1 MLSSY
6 ETRLILE
13 RMEKEIRFLKA
24 LLGDPKTPQG
34 TLISVTP
41 EMSAD
46 GGAEARTR
54 EAHLY

>member
-24 LLGDPKTPQG
+24 LLGDTSTASEGILAVPPETYHRQAEP
-34 TLISVTP
+34 VYTP
-41 EMSAD
+41 E
-46 GGAEARTR
+46 RF
-54 EAHLY
+54 L

>member
-24 LLGDPKTPQG
+24 LLGDTSTASEGIGTIPQE
-34 TLISVTP
+34 TYQMQAEPVYTP
-41 EMSAD
+41 ERM
-46 GGAEARTR
+46 
-54 EAHLY
+54 L